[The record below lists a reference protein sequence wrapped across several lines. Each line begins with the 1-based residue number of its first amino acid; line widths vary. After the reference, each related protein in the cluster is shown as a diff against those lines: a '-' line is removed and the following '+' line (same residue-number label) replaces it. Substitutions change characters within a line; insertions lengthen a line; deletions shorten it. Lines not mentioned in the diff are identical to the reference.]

1 MQTLAMLT
9 SISLMLVFVSQ
20 NPQATLSLS
29 KPTYAPN
36 SQSTSA
42 AKQLFAVRGVIT
54 KKQNLSKGVLQI
66 TIKPAKDFAEVTIT
80 VRENDPVGSAL
91 SRAND
96 TDLPGLLGNEA
107 NGNETITAA
116 ELDEGDIVSVI
127 YDPQLQNRALEIY
140 LH

>member
-9 SISLMLVFVSQ
+9 SLSLLLALFSQ
-20 NPQATLSLS
+20 SPQANLFLSRPS
-29 KPTYAPN
+29 IW
-36 SQSTSA
+36 QSSSSPPA
-42 AKQLFAVRGVIT
+42 SKQLLAVRGVIT
-54 KKQNLSKGVLQI
+54 KKQNGSKGLLQI

-80 VRENDPVGSAL
+80 VRENDLVGSAP
-91 SRAND
+91 SRANG

-116 ELDEGDIVSVI
+116 ELDEGDLVSVI